1 MVQGKPM
8 IRIVL
13 VDDHELVRTGFR
25 MIIAAQLDLSVVGE
39 ASDGETGL
47 ALIRREKPDVAL
59 VDVHMPGLSGVELT
73 ERVNRSKLATRIII
87 LSMVSD
93 SPFPRR
99 LLEAGAGGYLTK
111 GCPAEELLK
120 AIRAVADG
128 RRYLAQHVAEQLALS
143 ALDGRRDS
151 PFELL
156 TARELEVAM
165 MLAQGR
171 EMRDIARIMKLSAKT
186 VATYKYRLFDK
197 LRVDNTVA
205 LAHLAGQ
212 HGLIDRPLP
221 GA

>member
-1 MVQGKPM
+1 M
-8 IRIVL
+8 IRTVL
-13 VDDHELVRTGFR
+13 IDDHELVRTGFR
-25 MIIAAQLDLSVVGE
+25 MILAAQPDITVVGE
-39 ASDGETGL
+39 AADGENGL
-47 ALIRREKPDVAL
+47 ALIRRERPDVAL

-73 ERVNRSKLATRIII
+73 ERVQRAKLPTRIII

-111 GCPAEELLK
+111 GCAAEELLR
-120 AIRAVADG
+120 AIRQVATG
-128 RRYLAQHVAEQLALS
+128 RRYLAQHVAEQLALN
-143 ALDGRRDS
+143 ALDGHGSGS
-151 PFELL
+151 PFETL

-171 EMRDIARIMKLSAKT
+171 EMRDIAQVMNLSAKT

-197 LRVDNTVA
+197 LHIDNTVA

-212 HGLIDRPLP
+212 HGLIDRPLT

>member
-1 MVQGKPM
+1 M
-8 IRIVL
+8 IRTVL
-13 VDDHELVRTGFR
+13 IDDHELVRTGFR
-25 MIIAAQLDLSVVGE
+25 MILAAQPDITVVGE
-39 ASDGETGL
+39 ASDGENGL
-47 ALIRREKPDVAL
+47 ALIRRERPDVAL

-73 ERVNRSKLATRIII
+73 ERVQRAKLPTRIII

-111 GCPAEELLK
+111 GCAAEELLR
-120 AIRAVADG
+120 AIRQVATG
-128 RRYLAQHVAEQLALS
+128 RRYLAQHVAEQLALN
-143 ALDGRRDS
+143 ALDGHGSGS
-151 PFELL
+151 PFETL

-171 EMRDIARIMKLSAKT
+171 EMRDIAQVMNLSAKT

-197 LRVDNTVA
+197 LHIDNTVA

-212 HGLIDRPLP
+212 HGLIDRPLT

>member
-1 MVQGKPM
+1 M
-8 IRIVL
+8 IRTVL
-13 VDDHELVRTGFR
+13 IDDHELVRTGFR
-25 MIIAAQLDLSVVGE
+25 MILAAQPDITVVGE
-39 ASDGETGL
+39 AADGENGL
-47 ALIRREKPDVAL
+47 ALIRRERPDVAL

-73 ERVNRSKLATRIII
+73 ERVQRAKLPTRIII

-111 GCPAEELLK
+111 GCAAEELLR
-120 AIRAVADG
+120 AIRVVADG
-128 RRYLAQHVAEQLALS
+128 RRYLAQHVAEQLALN
-143 ALDGRRDS
+143 ALDGHGSGS
-151 PFELL
+151 PFETL

-171 EMRDIARIMKLSAKT
+171 EMREIAQVMSLSAKT

-197 LRVDNTVA
+197 LHIDNTVA

-212 HGLIDRPLP
+212 HGLIDRPLTGP
-221 GA
+221 

>member
-1 MVQGKPM
+1 M
-8 IRIVL
+8 IRTVL
-13 VDDHELVRTGFR
+13 IDDHELVRTGFR
-25 MIIAAQLDLSVVGE
+25 MILAAQPDITVVGE
-39 ASDGETGL
+39 AADGENGL
-47 ALIRREKPDVAL
+47 ALIRRERPDVAL

-73 ERVNRSKLATRIII
+73 ERVQRAKLPTRIII

-111 GCPAEELLK
+111 GCAAEELLR
-120 AIRAVADG
+120 AIRVVADG
-128 RRYLAQHVAEQLALS
+128 RRYLAQHVAEQLALN
-143 ALDGRRDS
+143 ALDGHGSGS
-151 PFELL
+151 PFETL

-171 EMRDIARIMKLSAKT
+171 EMREIAQVMNLSAKT

-197 LRVDNTVA
+197 LHIDNTVA

-212 HGLIDRPLP
+212 HGLIDRPLTAP
-221 GA
+221 

>member
-1 MVQGKPM
+1 M
-8 IRIVL
+8 IRTVL
-13 VDDHELVRTGFR
+13 IDDHELVRTGFR
-25 MIIAAQLDLSVVGE
+25 MILAAQADITVVGE
-39 ASDGETGL
+39 AADGENGL
-47 ALIRREKPDVAL
+47 ALIRRERPDVAL

-73 ERVNRSKLATRIII
+73 ERVQRAKLPTRIII

-111 GCPAEELLK
+111 GCAAEELLR
-120 AIRAVADG
+120 AIRQVATG
-128 RRYLAQHVAEQLALS
+128 RRYLAQHVAEQLALN
-143 ALDGRRDS
+143 ALDGHGSGS
-151 PFELL
+151 PFETL

-171 EMRDIARIMKLSAKT
+171 EMRDIAQVMNLSAKT

-197 LRVDNTVA
+197 LHIDNTVA

-212 HGLIDRPLP
+212 HGLIDRPLT